1 MKRPLVADRDLA
13 LYGGLA
19 LTLGGM
25 LLLHDAW
32 EGRGRPR
39 PWPMK
44 LLGLVA

>member
-1 MKRPLVADRDLA
+1 MNRPLVRDRQLA

-19 LTLGGM
+19 ATLLGA

-32 EGRGRPR
+32 EARGRPR

-44 LLGLVA
+44 LLGLVT